1 MARKAI
7 YKHATQVD
15 TNTYPDDGSS
25 PVGSNEWNEAPDAEG
40 MLGFSPQT
48 ATITISSGALA
59 VTDSVCVASAETGT
73 TDTIDTISITDTSEY
88 DLLYLFADTGD
99 TITLT
104 NTSSPSVSGQI
115 RTVSNSNETLST
127 TSPTILIRKGNYWYG
142 YGGGVVNAL
151 NDIGDVTIT
160 SVSEYETLTY
170 NGSNWINNSPDKLY
184 YICKNAGGSTIAK
197 GKFVYISGYDT
208 SNSYIE
214 VSLAANTSASTMPAF
229 GITMEAISA
238 GSTGKVLQQGKMTG
252 LNTDG
257 IAEGTTL
264 YIGTSGDWVTT
275 KPTGT
280 ALIQN
285 VGEVLKDNISDGHI
299 HVGGSGRSN
308 DVPNIPDGKIWIGNS
323 SAVATAVTPSGDIT
337 ISNAGV
343 TAIGSGVIVNDDI
356 NASAGIAYSKLAS
369 LTDSYVLVGNGSN
382 VATGVAISGDVTL
395 ANTGATT
402 VTDLTISSEA
412 QGDILYFNGSNWVR
426 LPAGTSGKV
435 LQTNGAGANPSWET
449 ASGGG
454 ATIVHTFSNST
465 NTSYTGTA
473 SSFGTVG
480 VGDRDIYI
488 KKIDANNEGVFT
500 KIWKNGSAVEVQI
513 A

>member
-25 PVGSNEWNEAPDAEG
+25 PVGSNEWNEAPDAQG

-48 ATITISSGALA
+48 ATITISTGNLA
-59 VTDSVCVASAETGT
+59 VTDSVCVAAAETGT

-88 DLLYLFADTGD
+88 DLLYLFADAGD

-115 RTVSNSNETLST
+115 RTVSDSNETLST

-151 NDIGDVTIT
+151 TDIGDVTIT
-160 SVSEYETLTY
+160 SASSEQGLFY
-170 NGSNWINNSPDKLY
+170 NGSAWVNEFPTLIGQYARNST
-184 YICKNAGGSTIAK
+184 GSTISK
-197 GKFVYISGYDT
+197 GKLVYISGYDVG
-208 SNSYIE
+208 SGYPEI
-214 VSLAANTSASTMPAF
+214 SLADNTSSSTMSALGVVREDILNNATGFVIVNGRISNVDTSAF
-229 GITMEAISA
+229 SVNA
-238 GSTGKVLQQGKMTG
+238 VV
-252 LNTDG
+252 
-257 IAEGTTL
+257 
-264 YIGTSGDWVTT
+264 YVGTSGNFTTT

-280 ALIQN
+280 GLIQN
-285 VGEVLKDNISDGHI
+285 VGKVLRSHASNGQIEIISI
-299 HVGGSGRSN
+299 GRTN
-308 DVPNIPDGKIWIGNS
+308 DVPNIPNGTIWVGNA
-323 SAVATAVTPSGDIT
+323 SAVPTPVTPSGDATIT
-337 ISNAGV
+337 NAGV
-343 TAIGSGVIVNDDI
+343 
-356 NASAGIAYSKLAS
+356 
-369 LTDSYVLVGNGSN
+369 
-382 VATGVAISGDVTL
+382 ISVS
-395 ANTGATT
+395 
-402 VTDLTISSEA
+402 DLTISGEA
-412 QGDILYFNGSNWVR
+412 QGDILYFNGTNWVR

-435 LQTNGAGANPSWET
+435 LQTNGTGANPSWET

-454 ATIVHTFSNST
+454 ATIVHTYT
-465 NTSYTGTA
+465 NTTNTAYTGTA

>member
-48 ATITISSGALA
+48 ATITISSGALTI
-59 VTDSVCVASAETGT
+59 TDSVTVAAAETGT
-73 TDTIDTISITDTSEY
+73 TDTIDTIAITNTSEY
-88 DLLYLFADTGD
+88 DLVYLFADSGD

-115 RTVSNSNETLST
+115 RTVSNANETLST

-151 NDIGDVTIT
+151 NDVGDVTIT
-160 SVSEYETLTY
+160 SVADNEILAYDTTSSE
-170 NGSNWINNSPDKLY
+170 WINQTPTE
-184 YICKNAGGSTIAK
+184 AGFAASATTDTTDASNIT
-197 GKFVYISGYDT
+197 SGT
-208 SNSYIE
+208 LPLARLSNIT
-214 VSLAANTSASTMPAF
+214 NTEISASA
-229 GITMEAISA
+229 AIA
-238 GSTGKVLQQGKMTG
+238 
-252 LNTDG
+252 
-257 IAEGTTL
+257 
-264 YIGTSGDWVTT
+264 
-275 KPTGT
+275 
-280 ALIQN
+280 
-285 VGEVLKDNISDGHI
+285 H
-299 HVGGSGRSN
+299 
-308 DVPNIPDGKIWIGNS
+308 
-323 SAVATAVTPSGDIT
+323 
-337 ISNAGV
+337 
-343 TAIGSGVIVNDDI
+343 
-356 NASAGIAYSKLAS
+356 SKLAN

-382 VATGVAISGDVTL
+382 VPTGVAISGDVTL

-412 QGDILYFNGSNWVR
+412 QGDILYFNGTNWVR

>member
-25 PVGSNEWNEAPDAEG
+25 PVGSNEWNEAPDAQG

-48 ATITISSGALA
+48 ATITISTGNLA
-59 VTDSVCVASAETGT
+59 VTDSVCVAAAETGT

-88 DLLYLFADTGD
+88 DLLYLFADAGD

-115 RTVSNSNETLST
+115 RTVSDSNETLST

-151 NDIGDVTIT
+151 TDIGDVTIT
-160 SVSEYETLTY
+160 SASSEQGLFY
-170 NGSNWINNSPDKLY
+170 NGSAWVNEFPTLIGQYARNST
-184 YICKNAGGSTIAK
+184 GSTISK
-197 GKFVYISGYDT
+197 GKLVYISGYDVG
-208 SNSYIE
+208 SGYPEI
-214 VSLAANTSASTMPAF
+214 SLADNTSSSTMSALGVVREDILNNATGFVIVNGRISNVDTSAF
-229 GITMEAISA
+229 SVNA
-238 GSTGKVLQQGKMTG
+238 VV
-252 LNTDG
+252 
-257 IAEGTTL
+257 
-264 YIGTSGDWVTT
+264 YVGTSGDFTTT

-280 ALIQN
+280 GLIQN
-285 VGEVLKDNISDGHI
+285 VGKVLRSHASNGQIEIISI
-299 HVGGSGRSN
+299 GRTN
-308 DVPNIPDGKIWIGNS
+308 DVPNIPNGTIWVGNA
-323 SAVATAVTPSGDIT
+323 SAVPTPVTPSGDATIT
-337 ISNAGV
+337 NAGV
-343 TAIGSGVIVNDDI
+343 
-356 NASAGIAYSKLAS
+356 
-369 LTDSYVLVGNGSN
+369 
-382 VATGVAISGDVTL
+382 ISVS
-395 ANTGATT
+395 
-402 VTDLTISSEA
+402 DLTISGEA
-412 QGDILYFNGSNWVR
+412 QGDILYFNGTNWVR

-435 LQTNGAGANPSWET
+435 LQTNGTGANPSWET

-454 ATIVHTFSNST
+454 ATIVHTYT
-465 NTSYTGTA
+465 NTTNTAYTGTA